1 MEKCTHRLFILKNC
15 NSHIY
20 FIKDI
25 ILHANSINS
34 TIYLKLVVFDCA
46 NSLIK
51 TCAMTISFFFV
62 NMPSGRCAVVIL
74 LRLDEVFGKIDT
86 YVKILQCVNLMF
98 N

>member
-1 MEKCTHRLFILKNC
+1 MEKCTLRLFILKNC

-25 ILHANSINS
+25 ILHTNSINS
-34 TIYLKLVVFDCA
+34 TIYLKLMVFDCT
-46 NSLIK
+46 NSIIK

-62 NMPSGRCAVVIL
+62 NMPSGRCALVIL
-74 LRLDEVFGKIDT
+74 LRLDEVFSKIDT
-86 YVKILQCVNLMF
+86 YVKILRCVNLMF